1 MFSLNST
8 FVSEPN
14 DSHFIL
20 PFFVITIRFVPPTA
34 NFIYPF
40 DESRILYDSLESVVA
55 TKLDAFGGKS
65 CLRALSEKSH
75 RIVETERFYMKKS
88 AIRIPA
94 AFFSRKTNLSTN
106 AWLVLFA
113 SRRGKQNES
122 ERVFPWSGSAFT
134 FACFS
139 TKDCEKQY
147 RTQGI
152 FFFFFYWIRKE
163 KERSYVPVY
172 SFSI

>member
-8 FVSEPN
+8 FVVYEPN

-20 PFFVITIRFVPPTA
+20 LFSVITIRFVPPTA
-34 NFIYPF
+34 NFIYPLV
-40 DESRILYDSLESVVA
+40 ESRIFYDTLEGVVA
-55 TKLDAFGGKS
+55 TNLDAFGGKS

-75 RIVETERFYMKKS
+75 RCVVETERFYMKKS
-88 AIRIPA
+88 AIRIPTT
-94 AFFSRKTNLSTN
+94 FFSRKTNLSTN

-139 TKDCEKQY
+139 TKDCEKQ
-147 RTQGI
+147 
-152 FFFFFYWIRKE
+152 
-163 KERSYVPVY
+163 
-172 SFSI
+172 